1 MATIIAYK
9 ISNGVRS
16 KRKLYLRTIFTQS
29 EIDNHR
35 DKRFKVHRISPDD
48 YEIEMELR
56 FSPLEVSQNLH
67 RTLQGVN

>member
-1 MATIIAYK
+1 MAQIVAYK
-9 ISNGVRS
+9 IANGERS
-16 KRKLYLRTIFTQS
+16 KRKLFLRTVFTQL

-56 FSPLEVSQNLH
+56 FSQLEVFQGLH
-67 RTLQGVN
+67 HTLIG